1 MRTDHYLR
9 SRPPQRP
16 KSNRRFAG
24 PAILGGAF
32 ILVAAVGTAALSG
45 GSGAS
50 LTSSPSPTLAAVGSA
65 TSGPSES
72 TSPLSP
78 APSDTDTSGSPTPA
92 PSTSATPV
100 PTELADVAVVP
111 VTNFRSG
118 QSKVGFADI
127 DKLEQGA
134 GPYKALTLVASD
146 ADAILSAI
154 HADRAT
160 LGDRLKTVKDATALA
175 NDLAKH
181 RDRLAFLRVSDVTP
195 AVRALGWGGRALF
208 GSQHVPAAQ
217 WPLSAQLAV
226 VQGSKPDATPLWT
239 LIAGGD
245 ILLDRGVSLAVGAH
259 GRDFLFDGDEAEITS
274 RYCCSSFGWELPRT
288 RRVAGAETMRDY
300 LKAADLTI
308 ANFENPAPN
317 QPRFHASGTV
327 FSADPKHLKA
337 LKDAGIDWVSIANNH
352 IGDAGRQGIVQT
364 IANLRKNGIKAA
376 GAGKDIAAARAPSFI
391 DVGDIKVALFG
402 YDTIARYYKA
412 DGDTPGSVQMSKTGM
427 KADIRKA
434 RAAGADVVIVMP
446 HWGTEYDPTPF
457 PGQRDLAHAAI
468 DAGADLVIGNHAHW
482 AGAMEVYEGK
492 PIWYALGNFVFDQT
506 WSEPTMEGITLELTF
521 RGKEL
526 VQAQLHPHVILDK
539 AQPNFLDPLGDG
551 KVVLS
556 QVFGASQGLL
566 PW

>member
-9 SRPPQRP
+9 SKPPRPP
-16 KSNRRFAG
+16 KSGRRFVG

-32 ILVAAVGTAALSG
+32 LLVAAVGVNALT
-45 GSGAS
+45 SGAGAAA
-50 LTSSPSPTLAAVGSA
+50 TTTPKPTVAAVASPSTSA
-65 TSGPSES
+65 PGVSPSTVAPS
-72 TSPLSP
+72 
-78 APSDTDTSGSPTPA
+78 PSDTDTSASPTPG
-92 PSTSATPV
+92 PSATPV
-100 PTELADVAVVP
+100 PTEIADVAIVP

-118 QSKVGFADI
+118 QSRVGFADV
-127 DKLEQGA
+127 DKLEQGT
-134 GPYKALTLVASD
+134 GTYEALTLVASD
-146 ADAILSAI
+146 ADAILTAI
-154 HADRAT
+154 HADRAA
-160 LGDRLKTVKDATALA
+160 LGDRLKTVDDATALA
-175 NDLAKH
+175 SDLANH

-195 AVRALGWGGRALF
+195 AVRALGWGGRELF
-208 GSQHVPAAQ
+208 GTTHVPAAQ
-217 WPLSAQLAV
+217 WPLTAKLAV
-226 VQGSKPDATPLWT
+226 AEGSTADPTPLWT
-239 LIAGGD
+239 MIAGGD
-245 ILLDRGVSLAVGAH
+245 ILLDRGVSLAIGAH
-259 GRDFLFDGDEAEITS
+259 GRDFLFDGKEAEITS

-288 RRVAGAETMRDY
+288 RRVAGPDSMRDY
-300 LKAADLTI
+300 LQSADVTI

-337 LKDAGIDWVSIANNH
+337 LKNAGIDWVSIANNH

-376 GAGKDIAAARAPSFI
+376 GAGKDIDAARAPSFI

-521 RGKEL
+521 RGKAL
-526 VQAQLHPHVILDK
+526 VQARLHPHVILDK

-556 QVFGASQGLL
+556 QVFGASKGLL